1 MTQEYART
9 GMPAPGLH
17 SDRVTLGN
25 HVQGA
30 GQGRKGEAYQEAGGT
45 SAPTKAVLE
54 QELAYHFIS
63 VNKILLEHRHTI
75 CLHIALNTTMPR
87 LSKYD
92 INHMT
97 KLKIITLWPL

>member
-54 QELAYHFIS
+54 QELA
-63 VNKILLEHRHTI
+63 
-75 CLHIALNTTMPR
+75 
-87 LSKYD
+87 
-92 INHMT
+92 
-97 KLKIITLWPL
+97 